1 MSEAVI
7 IQAEIANAIMAY
19 GSSVLLSPTDF
30 VKIVTRQESP
40 LVVFA
45 MHSGIFST
53 RYAYLTAYRGLAFC
67 CKSKSKTELVFED
80 GTELVRAAKMHGL
93 F

>member
-1 MSEAVI
+1 MSAAVA
-7 IQAEIANAIMAY
+7 IQVEIAKAIMAY

-30 VKIVTRQESP
+30 VKIVARQESP
-40 LVVFA
+40 FVVVA
-45 MHSGIFST
+45 IHSGIFFT
-53 RYAYLTAYRGLAFC
+53 RYRYLTAYRGLAFC
-67 CKSKSKTELVFED
+67 CKSKTELVFED

>member
-45 MHSGIFST
+45 MHSGIFFT
-53 RYAYLTAYRGLAFC
+53 PYTYLTAYRGLAFC
-67 CKSKSKTELVFED
+67 CKSKTELVFED

>member
-7 IQAEIANAIMAY
+7 IQAEIAKAIMAY

-53 RYAYLTAYRGLAFC
+53 RYAYLTAYRGLAFYC
-67 CKSKSKTELVFED
+67 DSKTELVFED
-80 GTELVRAAKMHGL
+80 NTEFVRAAKMHGL